1 MKLEHIALNLPEPK
15 AAAAWYAENLGLKI
29 VKATDAAPFVHF
41 LADDGGSMLEFYRN
55 AAAEPP
61 DYAEMSPFTLHLAF
75 ATEDI
80 LATHEQLLA
89 AGAAAVGDVE
99 TTPAGDQIVFLRDPW
114 GVALQLVS
122 RKEPL
127 L

>member
-15 AAAAWYAENLGLKI
+15 AAAQWYAENLGLKI
-29 VKATDAAPFVHF
+29 VKATDTAPFVHF
-41 LADDGGSMLEFYRN
+41 LADDGGSMLEFYLN
-55 AAAEPP
+55 PAAESP

-75 ATEDI
+75 TTDDI
-80 LATHEQLLA
+80 LATHEKLRA
-89 AGAAAVGDVE
+89 AGAAAAGDVE

-122 RKEPL
+122 RKETL